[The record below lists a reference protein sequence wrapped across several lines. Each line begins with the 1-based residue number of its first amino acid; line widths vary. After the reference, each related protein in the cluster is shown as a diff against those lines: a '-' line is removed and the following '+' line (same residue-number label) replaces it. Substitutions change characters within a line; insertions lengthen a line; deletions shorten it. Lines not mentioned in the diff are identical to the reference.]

1 MGWTLPNGSL
11 ERPISGKRFLVPN
24 LDRTQTFSDLLKS
37 MNKELVEGAQALR
50 KGKGDTADSDM
61 RKALSDLVDKCL
73 SFEDNFRE
81 TFDLYAE
88 EQAVENSE
96 LISGALNDFDSSDR
110 WKRATRLLTER
121 QDSVLRELK
130 DTHVIEVRSLSGM
143 EADQVWE
150 NATEAEPPD
159 DFGKSPLAR
168 ITDLASGILSAVKA
182 DEDQDENEQGGKY
195 VRLRSF
201 SRMDCTTRALLPS
214 RPQN

>member
-1 MGWTLPNGSL
+1 
-11 ERPISGKRFLVPN
+11 
-24 LDRTQTFSDLLKS
+24 
-37 MNKELVEGAQALR
+37 
-50 KGKGDTADSDM
+50 M
-61 RKALSDLVDKCL
+61 RKALSGLADKCL

-88 EQAVENSE
+88 EQAMEKSE
-96 LISGALNDFDSSDR
+96 LISGALDDFDSSNR

-130 DTHVIEVRSLSGM
+130 DTHLIEVRSLDGV

-150 NATEAEPPD
+150 NATEAEPPN

-168 ITDLASGILSAVKA
+168 ITDLASGLLSTVKA
-182 DEDQDENEQGGKY
+182 DEDEDENEQGGKIH
-195 VRLRSF
+195 VRPRSF
-201 SRMDCTTRALLPS
+201 YRMDCTTRALLPS